1 MNIITD
7 KDSLMQS
14 EGSPFQ
20 DYVYKLAGSGTSFF
34 AARNS
39 GLYRSDD
46 GGRNWKTAYQAL
58 DISEPLPTLTVAIS
72 PDFEHDPRLFA
83 GLCGGILRSLNGGRA
98 WESIPLPPPPPVISA
113 LVLSPNFEQD
123 GIVFAATL
131 EDGVLFSSD
140 RGNHFGTWNF
150 GLLDLNIL
158 CLAISPDFA
167 RDETVFVG
175 AQSGIFR
182 STNGGRAWREVDLP
196 VGYEAVLSLALS
208 PDFARDRT
216 LLAGTESQGLLLST
230 NAGESWQRL
239 GADLFTEAV
248 NAIYLAPDFSA
259 GPEILA
265 LHAGT
270 VFHSTD
276 RGETW
281 GPWREDILANQE
293 VASIL
298 APNGFDSGALI
309 LVGLANG
316 TVLRLD

>member
-1 MNIITD
+1 
-7 KDSLMQS
+7 MQS
-14 EGSPFQ
+14 EDSLFQ
-20 DYVYKLAGSGTSFF
+20 DYVYQLVGREPTFF

-46 GGRNWKTAYQAL
+46 GGRSWQTAYQSL
-58 DISEPLPTLTVAIS
+58 EISEPLPTLTVDIP

-83 GLCGGILRSLNGGRA
+83 GLSGGILRSLNGGQA
-98 WESIPLPPPPPVISA
+98 WENISLPPPPPVISV
-113 LVLSPNFEQD
+113 LQLSPNFEQD

-140 RGNHFGTWNF
+140 RGHHFGTWNF

-158 CLAISPDFA
+158 CLAVSPNFA

-175 AQSGIFR
+175 AQSGVFR

-208 PDFARDRT
+208 PDFARDGT
-216 LLAGTESQGLLLST
+216 LLAGTETQGLLLS
-230 NAGESWQRL
+230 ADGGESWERM
-239 GADLFTEAV
+239 GADIFTEAV
-248 NAIYLAPDFSA
+248 NAIHLAPDFSSH
-259 GPEILA
+259 PEILA

-270 VFHSTD
+270 LFHSTD
-276 RGETW
+276 RGGTW
-281 GPWREDILANQE
+281 TPWREDILADQE
-293 VASIL
+293 VAALL
-298 APNGFDSGALI
+298 AAHGFDAGALI

-316 TVLRLD
+316 DVLRLD

>member
-1 MNIITD
+1 
-7 KDSLMQS
+7 MQS
-14 EGSPFQ
+14 EDSPFQ
-20 DYVYKLAGSGTSFF
+20 DYVYQLAGSGTTFF

-46 GGRNWKTAYQAL
+46 GGRTWQMAYQSL

-83 GLCGGILRSLNGGRA
+83 GLSGGIFRSLNGGQT
-98 WESIPLPPPPPVISA
+98 WENIPLPPPPPAISA
-113 LVLSPNFEQD
+113 LELSPNFEQD

-131 EDGVLFSSD
+131 EDGVLLSSD
-140 RGNHFGTWNF
+140 RGGHFGTWNF

-158 CLAISPDFA
+158 CLAISPNFA
-167 RDETVFVG
+167 KDETVFVG
-175 AQSGIFR
+175 AQSGVFR

-208 PDFARDRT
+208 PDFAHDGI
-216 LLAGTESQGLLLST
+216 LLAGTETQGLLLST
-230 NAGESWQRL
+230 DAGESWQCM
-239 GADLFTEAV
+239 GTDVFTEAV
-248 NAIYLAPDFSA
+248 NAIHLASDFSA
-259 GPEILA
+259 RPEILA

-270 VFHSTD
+270 LFHSID

-281 GPWREDILANQE
+281 IPWRENILADEE
-293 VASIL
+293 VAAVL
-298 APNGFDSGALI
+298 APQGFDTGTLV

-316 TVLRLD
+316 NILRLG

>member
-1 MNIITD
+1 MQPE
-7 KDSLMQS
+7 DS
-14 EGSPFQ
+14 PVQ
-20 DYVYKLAGSGTSFF
+20 DYVYQLAGRGRTFF

-46 GGRNWKTAYQAL
+46 GGQNWQTAYQSL
-58 DISEPLPTLTVAIS
+58 ELSEPLPTLTVALP

-83 GLCGGILRSLNGGRA
+83 GLSGGIFRSLNGGQA

-113 LVLSPNFEQD
+113 LQLSPNFEQD
-123 GIVFAATL
+123 GIVFGATL

-140 RGNHFGTWNF
+140 RGFHFGAWNF

-158 CLAISPDFA
+158 CLAISPSFA

-196 VGYEAVLSLALS
+196 VGYEAVLCLALS
-208 PDFARDRT
+208 PDFAHDGI
-216 LLAGTESQGLLLST
+216 LLAGTETQGLLLSAD
-230 NAGESWQRL
+230 AGEIWQRM
-239 GADLFTEAV
+239 GADVFTEAV
-248 NAIYLAPDFSA
+248 NAICLAPDFSSR
-259 GPEILA
+259 PEILA

-270 VFHSTD
+270 LFHSTD

-281 GPWREDILANQE
+281 SPWRENILADE
-293 VASIL
+293 DVASIL
-298 APNGFDSGALI
+298 APQGFDAGALV
-309 LVGLANG
+309 LVGMANG